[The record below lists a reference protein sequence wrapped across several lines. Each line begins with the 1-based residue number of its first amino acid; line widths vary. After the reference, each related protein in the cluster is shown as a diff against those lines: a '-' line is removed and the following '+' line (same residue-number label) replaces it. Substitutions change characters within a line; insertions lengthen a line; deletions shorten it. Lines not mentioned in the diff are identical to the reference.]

1 MKKWVVTLF
10 ICLSANSFSQ
20 TNISP
25 QFSELKGME
34 DQLGNTHLFY
44 RIYNSY
50 SNDPFYDTRNHI
62 YHFDLENFSDSLF
75 LSDYAHEDPAF
86 VIFQNYS

>member
-1 MKKWVVTLF
+1 MKKWVAFLF
-10 ICLSANSFSQ
+10 ICFLANSFSQ

-44 RIYNSY
+44 RIYEEF
-50 SNDPFYDTRNHI
+50 SNQYDFSMDNNI
-62 YHFDLENFSDSLF
+62 YHWDLVNVMIHYL
-75 LSDYAHEDPAF
+75 LRDY
-86 VIFQNYS
+86 IL